1 LLEFFKKNY
10 KDIPVYQIRSS
21 KNVIQ
26 SSDLTININPYS
38 FDPSTIMLES
48 MILNKPTMLISL
60 DEQFTN
66 IEYDDNNPIVGLS
79 YRANIE
85 KYIKKILYDD
95 KFQQILLGKNKFY
108 LKKFLANHG
117 NASQKIA
124 EIIT

>member
-1 LLEFFKKNY
+1 
-10 KDIPVYQIRSS
+10 
-21 KNVIQ
+21 
-26 SSDLTININPYS
+26 
-38 FDPSTIMLES
+38 
-48 MILNKPTMLISL
+48 MLISL

-66 IEYDDNNPIVGLS
+66 LEYDDNNPIMGLS
-79 YRANIE
+79 YSANIE

-95 KFQQILLGKNKFY
+95 KFQQILLEKNKFY